1 MTSTN
6 LTIGGFTQSGL
17 ARALVDVPTNT
28 EKGLSQRF
36 LWLFPAPLYKHIEA
50 LAEVD
55 RDFMQ

>member
-1 MTSTN
+1 MASTN
-6 LTIGGFTQSGL
+6 LTAGGFTHPGV
-17 ARALVDVPTNT
+17 ARALIDVPVNT

-36 LWLFPAPLYKHIEA
+36 LWLFPAPLYRHIEA